1 MKVLVTG
8 VAGQLGYD
16 VVKELDKR
24 NIENLGVDI
33 ADFDLT
39 DENAVKAAVKHY
51 SPTHIV
57 HCAAYTAVDKA
68 ESDKETC
75 RRVNVDGTRF
85 LAWSAREI
93 DAKFMHFS
101 TDYVFD
107 GYSKATP
114 WEVDDPKNPQSVYG
128 LTKSLS
134 EDAVIDILDKYYILR
149 LSWVFGKN
157 GHNFIKTMLN
167 LAKQGKSLKVV
178 ADQIGAPT
186 YTKDVAVLACDM
198 LPTQKYGIYHT
209 PNQGATSW
217 FDFASEIF
225 ELAGY
230 TPDLRACNTADYPS
244 AAKRPLNSKLSLKA
258 LDEAGFNRLPHYK
271 NALERYLM
279 ELDVV
284 R

>member
-16 VVKELDKR
+16 VAEELSKR
-24 NIENLGVDI
+24 GIENLGVDI

-39 DENAVKAAVKHY
+39 DAQAVSRAVLDY
-51 SPTHIV
+51 APTHIV

-68 ESDKETC
+68 ESEAELC
-75 RRVNVDGTRF
+75 RKVNVDGTKNMA
-85 LAWSAREI
+85 LAAKEL
-93 DAKFMHFS
+93 DAVMMHFS

-107 GYSKATP
+107 GYSKVTP
-114 WEVDDPKNPQSVYG
+114 WEVDDPKAPQSVYG
-128 LTKSLS
+128 STKSES
-134 EDAVIDILDKYYILR
+134 EDVLTDILDKYFVLR

-157 GHNFIKTMLN
+157 GHNFVKTMLN

-186 YTKDVAVLACDM
+186 YTKDVAVLVCDM
-198 LPTQKYGIYHT
+198 LPTKKYGIYHT

-217 FDFASEIF
+217 FDFAADIF
-225 ELAGY
+225 ELSGY
-230 TPDLRACNTADYPS
+230 TPDLKACSTEDYPA
-244 AAKRPLNSKLSLKA
+244 AAKRPLNSKLSMKA
-258 LDEAGFNRLPHYK
+258 LDDAGFNRLPHYK
-271 NALERYLM
+271 SALERYLQ
-279 ELDVV
+279 EINFG

>member
-1 MKVLVTG
+1 MKILVTG

-16 VVKELDKR
+16 VVRELNRR

-39 DENAVKAAVKHY
+39 DEKAVKRAVMNY
-51 SPTHIV
+51 APTHIV

-68 ESDKETC
+68 ESDADTC
-75 RRVNVDGTRF
+75 RKVNEDGTRYM
-85 LAWSAREI
+85 AEAARDS

-107 GYSKATP
+107 GFSKTSP
-114 WEVDDPKNPQSVYG
+114 WETDDPKNPQSVYG
-128 LTKSLS
+128 STKLAS
-134 EDAVIDILDKYYILR
+134 ENAVTDTLEKYFILR

-157 GHNFIKTMLN
+157 GHNFVKTMLN

-198 LPTQKYGIYHT
+198 LPTKKYGVYHS

-217 FDFASEIF
+217 FDFAADIF
-225 ELAGY
+225 ELSGL
-230 TPDLRACNTADYPS
+230 TPDLMACNTADYPA
-244 AAKRPLNSKLSLKA
+244 AAKRPLNSKLSLKS
-258 LDEAGFNRLPHYK
+258 LDDAGFDRLPHYK
-271 NALERYLM
+271 SALERYLR
-279 ELDVV
+279 EIDFG